1 MEQIFLTEQLQTKLF
16 QIKLFDNLPLNLKG
30 SFIEKLD
37 YSVYKIR
44 KNDIVARQNTLCR
57 QLMILLEGKLRVD
70 SIDASDNEILI
81 EYIVAPRTFATPYLF
96 NQDKMLPATFKS
108 EGDGVILLANKESL
122 FSLFSDASHLLKNF
136 LCVVGNCTKCSTVRL
151 RILSYKNIRSRF
163 IAYLFEQRF
172 GDDHSINMEHNQVEL
187 ADYLGVTRPALTK
200 EISKMAKEGL
210 LSIRGKQVVLL
221 NIPGLERYLL

>member
-122 FSLFSDASHLLKNF
+122 FSLFNDAPHLLKNF

>member
-1 MEQIFLTEQLQTKLF
+1 M
-16 QIKLFDNLPLNLKG
+16 
-30 SFIEKLD
+30 
-37 YSVYKIR
+37 
-44 KNDIVARQNTLCR
+44 
-57 QLMILLEGKLRVD
+57 
-70 SIDASDNEILI
+70 
-81 EYIVAPRTFATPYLF
+81 
-96 NQDKMLPATFKS
+96 
-108 EGDGVILLANKESL
+108 
-122 FSLFSDASHLLKNF
+122 
-136 LCVVGNCTKCSTVRL
+136 RL

>member
-1 MEQIFLTEQLQTKLF
+1 MEQIYLTTQLQSQLF
-16 QIKLFDNLPLNLKG
+16 QIELFNNLPLNLKND
-30 SFIEKLD
+30 FVEKLD
-37 YSVYKIR
+37 YNVYKIK

-70 SIDASDNEILI
+70 SIDASDNEVLI

-122 FSLFSDASHLLKNF
+122 FSLFSDAPHLLKNF
-136 LCVVGNCTKCSTVRL
+136 LCAVGNCTKCSTVRL

-163 IAYLFEQRF
+163 IAYIFEQRY
-172 GDDHSINMEHNQVEL
+172 GSDELIHIEHNQVEL
-187 ADYLGVTRPALTK
+187 ADYLGITRPALTK
-200 EISKMAKEGL
+200 EISKMAKEEL
-210 LSIRGKQVVLL
+210 LTIKGKQVLLL
-221 NIPGLERYLL
+221 NIPELERYLL

>member
-57 QLMILLEGKLRVD
+57 QLMIQLEGKLRVD

-81 EYIVAPRTFATPYLF
+81 EYIVAPRTVATPYLF

-122 FSLFSDASHLLKNF
+122 FSLFSDAPHLLKNF
-136 LCVVGNCTKCSTVRL
+136 LCVVGNCTKCSTMRL
-151 RILSYKNIRSRF
+151 
-163 IAYLFEQRF
+163 E
-172 GDDHSINMEHNQVEL
+172 
-187 ADYLGVTRPALTK
+187 
-200 EISKMAKEGL
+200 
-210 LSIRGKQVVLL
+210 VL
-221 NIPGLERYLL
+221 PVD